1 MPVRISYP
9 ERRENP
15 ADSARAEHALD
26 TRGAILLRQKW
37 SRGQV
42 EARLANMSPCLIGM
56 EACVGAHHLSR
67 KLKAAWSRCP
77 VDAGEVRAALL
88 EGAEERLPRC

>member
-26 TRGAILLRQKW
+26 PIFTVPRLHCSTACSGPIEAIVFQMPRFE
-37 SRGQV
+37 G
-42 EARLANMSPCLIGM
+42 NG
-56 EACVGAHHLSR
+56 
-67 KLKAAWSRCP
+67 KLVK
-77 VDAGEVRAALL
+77 
-88 EGAEERLPRC
+88 